1 MKQLCTYMY
10 MRIIVLLP
18 LFFLSTL
25 PLNSQELQAKI
36 NINHSQIQGT
46 DVSVF
51 ENLQQTL
58 EQFVNE
64 KQWTPLQFQN
74 NERIQCTFNITVT
87 KYIREENRFEC
98 SALIQANRPVYNTSY
113 STTLYNNKDDNFHF
127 AFAQFDQLNF
137 TDEVIDNQ
145 LTALFAYYAYLII
158 GINLDSFSPMGGTDI
173 LQRCMYLVNNAQDL
187 GFPGW
192 KSFEDSRNRF
202 AIINDYL
209 DESLKPLRQLQYDYY
224 RKGLDEM
231 ANNVERGRTEISG
244 ALENNLKVAHDNKP
258 LSLLPQIWTDYKK
271 DELINIY
278 KGKGTQKEK
287 ERIFDLLMSINASQ
301 NSAWEN
307 IKL

>member
-1 MKQLCTYMY
+1 MIQETWK
-10 MRIIVLLP
+10 VLP
-18 LFFLSTL
+18 VLFTFHLSVLSSTA
-25 PLNSQELQAKI
+25 QELQARI

-46 DVSVF
+46 DISVF
-51 ENLQQTL
+51 DNLRQTL

-64 KQWTPLQFQN
+64 RQWTDLQFQN

-87 KYIREENRFEC
+87 KYVREENRFEC

-127 AFAQFDQLNF
+127 VFAQFDQLNY
-137 TDEVIDNQ
+137 TDEVVDNQ

-158 GINLDSFSPMGGTDI
+158 GLDLDSFSPMGGTDI

-192 KSFEDSRNRF
+192 KSFEDSKNRF

-209 DESLKPLRQLQYDYY
+209 DESMKPMRQLQYDYY

-231 ANNVERGRTEISG
+231 ANNVERGRTEISD
-244 ALENNLKVAHDNKP
+244 AMDKYLKVAHENKP

-271 DELINIY
+271 DELVNIY

-287 ERIFDLLMSINASQ
+287 ERIYDLLMSINASQ
-301 NSAWEN
+301 NDAWEN
-307 IKL
+307 IKQ

>member
-113 STTLYNNKDDNFHF
+113 SSTLYNNKDDNFHF